1 MNCYYIPLM
10 SSKTKQFVF
19 IDDSGDPGFKLGLGS
34 SSHFVIA
41 CVIFN
46 DPLDAEEAA
55 LTIKKF
61 RRDLGWRQDREFKF
75 NKTKKS
81 ITKDLLDAV
90 CSSDFSVR
98 AICIDKS
105 VIRSHEMKTKQDS
118 FYNYAIKEVLSKS
131 TKLSEASVK
140 LDGHAGRAYKK
151 SAITYLRREVNARS
165 KKIAK
170 VKFVDSKT
178 DNLVQLADLV
188 AGSILRSTQSDKS
201 DKNVYLGLLTK
212 RKKIEDIWYFQ

>member
-1 MNCYYIPLM
+1 M
-10 SSKTKQFVF
+10 SNDTKQLVF
-19 IDDSGDPGFKLGLGS
+19 IDDSGDPGFKLDRGS

-46 DPLDAEEAA
+46 DPIDAEEAA

-81 ITKDLLDAV
+81 IVKDLLEAV
-90 CSSDFSVR
+90 CSSNFSVR

-105 VIRSHEMKTKQDS
+105 VIRSHEMKAKQGS
-118 FYNYAIKEVLSKS
+118 FYNYTIKEVLSKS
-131 TKLSEASVK
+131 TKLNNASIK

-151 SAITYLRREVNARS
+151 SAITYLRREVNAQS

-201 DKNVYLGLLTK
+201 DKNDYLSLLIT
-212 RKKIEDIWYFQ
+212 RSKIDDIWYFQ